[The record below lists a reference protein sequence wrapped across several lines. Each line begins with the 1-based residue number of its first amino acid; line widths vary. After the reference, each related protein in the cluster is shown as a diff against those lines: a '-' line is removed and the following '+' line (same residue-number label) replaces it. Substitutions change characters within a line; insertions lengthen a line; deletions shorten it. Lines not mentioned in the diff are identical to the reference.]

1 MSTPDEL
8 SQPLTRRQ
16 LRELKLTG
24 QTPVISAEE
33 IEAARAARDA
43 EDGRATGD
51 AEVGSPEDAEVV
63 EAAVVEPAPAESSA
77 AQPTV
82 AGDVV
87 EADVVEEPT
96 AERPEVVAAQ
106 VEEVAAL
113 DAAARESSAPS
124 VPTDGSRPL
133 TRREVREQERIRTA
147 QFSVVPPDEA
157 EPAGVESAH
166 ETEPAA
172 PESAEAESA
181 AAQSA
186 ERESGEDEPNLAA
199 IETKIVGEN
208 ETSVLYEVVEVPFEH
223 AAAQAEESESQA
235 QEPVPFERE
244 LPVAH
249 LVYEDTAEPASAEPR
264 PDEEF
269 AESRVETVYVP
280 EDAPVADEPDQ
291 RPTVAPAFGASLL
304 KEPAAEQPAS
314 FEEILSH
321 SNDSSGTSTAASAL
335 ILAADPGSIPLSAPI
350 DATGEIL
357 ITSTHAL
364 PDGFGSRGHA
374 AGTTDGKEVDVVLI
388 DGELPLAS
396 SPTPIA
402 ASDAV
407 STSKSPAEVI
417 RPPAPEKTHRLTLIL
432 GIAAGVLGVAL
443 IGVVV
448 AAFMNGLLG

>member
-1 MSTPDEL
+1 MSTPDET
-8 SQPLTRRQ
+8 SQPLTRRR

-24 QTPVISAEE
+24 QNPVITTEEIDAAKAAREAEE
-33 IEAARAARDA
+33 ARTAAERDAAAATETEAAAPQTL
-43 EDGRATGD
+43 EG
-51 AEVGSPEDAEVV
+51 EIV
-63 EAAVVEPAPAESSA
+63 ESEPQDDLPPVPSEPAPAE
-77 AQPTV
+77 
-82 AGDVV
+82 
-87 EADVVEEPT
+87 
-96 AERPEVVAAQ
+96 
-106 VEEVAAL
+106 EVASL
-113 DAAARESSAPS
+113 EAAAAESSAPP
-124 VPTDGSRPL
+124 VYPVDASRPL
-133 TRREVREQERIRTA
+133 TRREVREQERIRTSQLA
-147 QFSVVPPDEA
+147 VVQPTD
-157 EPAGVESAH
+157 
-166 ETEPAA
+166 ETETAQDELPA
-172 PESAEAESA
+172 
-181 AAQSA
+181 
-186 ERESGEDEPNLAA
+186 DEVEPHVAA

-208 ETSVLYEVVEVPFEH
+208 ETSVLYEVVEVPFDHPEPAPTEAD
-223 AAAQAEESESQA
+223 AAGEQA
-235 QEPVPFERE
+235 PVAFEQE

-249 LVYEDTAEPASAEPR
+249 LVYEEGAPEAEAPAPR
-264 PDEEF
+264 PDDEF
-269 AESRVETVYVP
+269 AHAPVDTVYVA
-280 EDAPVADEPDQ
+280 EDAPQPDAESEE
-291 RPTVAPAFGASLL
+291 RPTVAPAFGSSLL
-304 KEPAAEQPAS
+304 QAPSATPPAAS

-321 SNDSSGTSTAASAL
+321 SNDSSGSATASSAL
-335 ILAADPGSIPLSAPI
+335 ILATDPGSIPLSAPI